1 MSWFRWRN
9 KKTDELLLWIITA
22 LACPL
27 ALPLLSDK
35 EEDE

>member
-1 MSWFRWRN
+1 MS
-9 KKTDELLLWIITA
+9 DELLLWIITA

-35 EEDE
+35 EKDE